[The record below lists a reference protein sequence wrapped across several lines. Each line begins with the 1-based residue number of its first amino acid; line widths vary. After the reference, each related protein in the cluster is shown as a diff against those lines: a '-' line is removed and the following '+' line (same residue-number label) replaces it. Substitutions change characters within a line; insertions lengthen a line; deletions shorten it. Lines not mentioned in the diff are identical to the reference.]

1 MLYLVTGTV
10 PGLAEPSA
18 EFLTASQATLERL
31 GELERAGTVRG
42 GGVFIGPLGVCF
54 VVDVASNEDLH
65 VLLTTLP
72 SFRFAEWETVPL
84 IPFQRDLDLSLDDA
98 VERATG

>member
-10 PGLAEPSA
+10 PGLAEPSS

-31 GELERAGTVRG
+31 GALERGGTVRG

-84 IPFQRDLDLSLDDA
+84 IPFQRDLDLSLNDA